1 MQHAQPPS
9 PSSRITSVVKKVAAA
24 ASEPP
29 AAPESLKDDEPL
41 NGDRLHINSLTLIS
55 LLVQIEEETG
65 VALSDE
71 LFVGRSFATVADVAA
86 VVEQSSEA
94 AA

>member
-1 MQHAQPPS
+1 MQHAHPTS
-9 PSSRITSVVKKVAAA
+9 TRFTSVVKKVAAA

-29 AAPESLKDDEPL
+29 VDPDGLRDDEPL
-41 NGDRLHINSLTLIS
+41 NGDRLNINSLTLIS

-65 VALSDE
+65 VFLSDE
-71 LFVGRSFATVADVAA
+71 LFVGRSFTTVADIAA
-86 VVEQSSEA
+86 IVEQSSEA

>member
-1 MQHAQPPS
+1 MQHAQITPHHL
-9 PSSRITSVVKKVAAA
+9 TSVVKKVVAA

-29 AAPESLKDDEPL
+29 ADPRALTDDEPL
-41 NGDRLHINSLTLIS
+41 NGERLRINSLTLIG
-55 LLVQIEEETG
+55 LLVQVEEETG

-71 LFVGRSFATVADVAA
+71 LFVGRSFATVADITAI
-86 VVEQSSEA
+86 VEQSSEA

>member
-1 MQHAQPPS
+1 MQHAQPTP
-9 PSSRITSVVKKVAAA
+9 PHLTSVVKKVVAA

-29 AAPESLKDDEPL
+29 VDPRGLADDEPL
-41 NGDRLHINSLTLIS
+41 NGERLHINSLTLIS

-65 VALSDE
+65 IALSDE
-71 LFVGRSFATVADVAA
+71 LFVGKSFATVTDITAI
-86 VVEQSSEA
+86 VEQSSEA

>member
-1 MQHAQPPS
+1 MQHAQPTS
-9 PSSRITSVVKKVAAA
+9 PHLTSVVKKVVAA

-29 AAPESLKDDEPL
+29 VDPHGLTDDEPL
-41 NGDRLHINSLTLIS
+41 NGERLHINSLSLIS

-71 LFVGRSFATVADVAA
+71 LFVGRSFATVADITTI
-86 VVEQSSEA
+86 VEQSSEA

>member
-1 MQHAQPPS
+1 MQHAQSTS
-9 PSSRITSVVKKVAAA
+9 PHLMNAVKKVVAA

-29 AAPESLKDDEPL
+29 VDPLGLADDEPL
-41 NGDRLHINSLTLIS
+41 NGERLHINSLSLIG
-55 LLVQIEEETG
+55 LLVQVEEETG

-71 LFVGRSFATVADVAA
+71 LFVGRSFATVADITAI
-86 VVEQSSEA
+86 VEQSSEA